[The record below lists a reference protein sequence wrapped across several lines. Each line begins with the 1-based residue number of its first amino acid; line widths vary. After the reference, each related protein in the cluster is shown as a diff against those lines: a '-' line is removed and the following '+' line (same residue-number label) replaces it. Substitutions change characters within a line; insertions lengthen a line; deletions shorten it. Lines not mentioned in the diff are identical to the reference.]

1 LVHQIAYEGAAKECK
16 QAITPVKNGNL
27 STSFSATQNIGT
39 QTYMATALVAGLTKG
54 SPTLFHTT
62 CFGCG
67 KKATGKETSL
77 RAKVTRAQSMFYQE
91 ENLLKCT
98 HDAIKAV
105 IGLKTVNP
113 NVMLMG
119 DL

>member
-1 LVHQIAYEGAAKECK
+1 
-16 QAITPVKNGNL
+16 
-27 STSFSATQNIGT
+27 
-39 QTYMATALVAGLTKG
+39 
-54 SPTLFHTT
+54 
-62 CFGCG
+62 
-67 KKATGKETSL
+67 
-77 RAKVTRAQSMFYQE
+77 MFYQE